1 MPNILAIL
9 DNYLPYSFIDSYC
22 MFFIYSFIG
31 WNLEVIYYGVTEER
45 FINRGFLS
53 GPICPVYGLGFY
65 AAVWLFAPLAN
76 NFFIIFFGM
85 ATACTVV
92 ELIAGEILYHTFHM
106 RWWDYSDYKLNYKG
120 YICARF
126 YIYWGIACSLGI
138 YALHPAVLT
147 IVQHIALPIKG
158 FVLIVFTILL
168 VTDII
173 VTIATIIGFQKKVR
187 AFTKLSSGMKI
198 VSDKIGSGVYGT
210 VDTIVT
216 VSEPAKKHY
225 DEYRKLI
232 AENRRIEKEMAAAH
246 RAAERAFAEQFTDAE
261 KASLQLAKQAAGD
274 SVKSFMS
281 TLKQGERR
289 LAGIVTVGYGA
300 SKKTVLALIR
310 RGDPADSEFTEEDIG
325 AEVAEETDNI

>member
-9 DNYLPYSFIDSYC
+9 DSFLPYSFIDSYC

-85 ATACTVV
+85 ATACTIV

-147 IVQHIALPIKG
+147 IVHHIALPIKG
-158 FVLIVFTILL
+158 FLLIIFTILL

-216 VSEPAKKHY
+216 VSEPTKKHY

-232 AENRRIEKEMAAAH
+232 AENRRIEKEMVAAH
-246 RAAERAFAEQFTDAE
+246 RAAEKAFAEQFTDAE

-289 LAGIVTVGYGA
+289 LVGIVTVGYGA
-300 SKKTVLALIR
+300 SKKTVLSLIR
-310 RGDPADSEFTEEDIG
+310 RSDPVDPEYEEDID
-325 AEVAEETDNI
+325 AQVAEETKNI

>member
-216 VSEPAKKHY
+216 VSEPTKKHY

>member
-1 MPNILAIL
+1 MPDILKII
-9 DNYLPYSFIDSYC
+9 DGFLPYNFVDSYC
-22 MFFIYSFIG
+22 MFFIYSFLG

-65 AAVWLFAPLAN
+65 AAVWIFAPLAN

-85 ATACTVV
+85 AAACTVV

-120 YICARF
+120 YICLRF
-126 YIYWGIACSLGI
+126 FIYWGIACSLGI

-147 IVQHIALPIKG
+147 LVSHITLPVKA
-158 FVLIVFTILL
+158 VLLVAFTILM

-187 AFTKLSSGMKI
+187 AFTMVSSGMKM
-198 VSDKIGSGVYGT
+198 VSDKLGSGVYGT

-216 VSEPAKKHY
+216 VSEPTKKHY

-261 KASLQLAKQAAGD
+261 KASLKLAKQAAGD

-300 SKKTVLALIR
+300 SKKTVMALIR
-310 RGDPADSEFTEEDIG
+310 RSDPEDAEYDEDPIG
-325 AEVAEETDNI
+325 AEAAEESENI

>member
-216 VSEPAKKHY
+216 VSEPTKKHY

-325 AEVAEETDNI
+325 AEVAEETENI

>member
-1 MPNILAIL
+1 MPDLISII
-9 DNYLPYSFIDSYC
+9 DKFLPYPFVDSYC
-22 MFFIYSFIG
+22 MFFIYSFLG

-120 YICARF
+120 YICLRF

-147 IVQHIALPIKG
+147 IVHHIPLLVKAFLL
-158 FVLIVFTILL
+158 VAFTILL
-168 VTDII
+168 VTDIV

-216 VSEPAKKHY
+216 VSEPTKKHY

-310 RGDPADSEFTEEDIG
+310 RGDPADPEFTEEDIDDKT
-325 AEVAEETDNI
+325 AEENGNI